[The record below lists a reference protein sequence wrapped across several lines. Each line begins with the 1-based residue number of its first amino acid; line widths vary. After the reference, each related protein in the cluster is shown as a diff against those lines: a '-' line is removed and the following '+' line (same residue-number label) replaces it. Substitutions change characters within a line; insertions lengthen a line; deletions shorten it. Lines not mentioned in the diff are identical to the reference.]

1 MISIEIAESLSIPHA
16 VEILQRSRLEATAQK
31 TLQYTSSAQDT
42 SLTILISDDEQ
53 LRLLNRQFL
62 GIDEPTDVLSFPAG
76 HIDPD
81 THTTYLGDVIIS
93 YPRAIEQAEVAGH
106 PIEEE
111 LRLLVVHGMLH
122 LLGFDHAEPQ
132 DKERMWQAQEEI
144 LEWVKRDG

>member
-1 MISIEIAESLSIPHA
+1 MISIEIAETISTSHV
-16 VEILQRSRLEATAQK
+16 VETLHRACLESAALK
-31 TLQYTSSAQDT
+31 TLQYTSSAHDT

-53 LRLLNRQFL
+53 LHQLNRQFL

-93 YPRAIEQAEVAGH
+93 YPRAVEQAETAGH

-111 LRLLVVHGMLH
+111 LRLLAVHGALH
-122 LLGFDHAEPQ
+122 LLGFDHDEPQ
-132 DKERMWQAQEEI
+132 DQARMWEAQEEI
-144 LEWVKRDG
+144 LNRVKRDE